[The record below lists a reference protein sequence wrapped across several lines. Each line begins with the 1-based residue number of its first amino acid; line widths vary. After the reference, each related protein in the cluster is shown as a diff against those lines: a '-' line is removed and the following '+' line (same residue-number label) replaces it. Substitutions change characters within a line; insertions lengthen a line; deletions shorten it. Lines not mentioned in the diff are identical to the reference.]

1 MYPAGCTND
10 VARYNEG
17 LPKIL
22 KEVLLLCGM
31 HARKDF
37 NLII

>member
-1 MYPAGCTND
+1 MFPAGCTND

-22 KEVLLLCGM
+22 KEPTSKERVGCM
-31 HARKDF
+31 QERF
-37 NLII
+37 IF

>member
-1 MYPAGCTND
+1 MYPTGCRND

-22 KEVLLLCGM
+22 KEVLLLQKEWDACKKG
-31 HARKDF
+31 F
-37 NLII
+37 